1 MTGLW
6 KVEMVSALKFGLLG
20 HPVGHSVS
28 PAIHQA
34 GYDAFGLPHT
44 YSLCDCP
51 APSDV
56 EHQVEILRRGGWA
69 GLNVTVPWKRLAL
82 QLADVLDD
90 SARET
95 GAANVLLRQ
104 DDGRIVAH
112 NTDAPA
118 LGQLLAAGSHTE
130 RRKAALVLGNG
141 GAALA
146 AVIAARRAGCERVFV
161 SARRWLPD
169 AEPSSWA
176 ARGEFEKLGAVP
188 VSWSSEALGSIAKEL
203 TLLVQATSAGMRGV
217 GGGDELT
224 AVIPWEELPGDVFA
238 YDVVYNPE
246 NTPFLERA
254 RATQLRAEGGLS
266 MLVGQAALAFELW
279 LGLCPPTARLMERA
293 RAAIFGGEV
302 NRR

>member
-6 KVEMVSALKFGLLG
+6 KVDMVSALKFGLLG

-34 GYDAFGLPHT
+34 AYDAFGLPHT

-51 APSDV
+51 TPSDV
-56 EHQVEILRRGGWA
+56 EHQVEQLRQGLWA

-82 QLADVLDD
+82 QLADDLDD

-104 DDGRIVAH
+104 ENGRIIAH

-118 LGQLLAAGSHTE
+118 LGQLLAAGSRTE
-130 RRKAALVLGNG
+130 RPKAALVLGNG

-146 AVIAARRAGCERVFV
+146 AVVAARRAGCARVYV
-161 SARRWLPD
+161 SARRWSMD
-169 AEPSSWA
+169 AEN
-176 ARGEFEKLGAVP
+176 LGAVP
-188 VSWSSEALGSIAKEL
+188 VSWSSETIASTSKEL

-217 GGGDELT
+217 GGGEEL
-224 AVIPWEELPGDVFA
+224 ASVIPWQELPSDVFA

-254 RATQLRAEGGLS
+254 RAAQLRAEGGLS

-279 LGLCPPTARLMERA
+279 LGLRPPTAQLMDHA

-302 NRR
+302 SHR

>member
-6 KVEMVSALKFGLLG
+6 KVDMVSVLKFGLLG

-34 GYDAFGLPHT
+34 AYDAFGLPHT

-51 APSDV
+51 AASDV
-56 EHQVEILRRGGWA
+56 EQQVDVLRQGGWA

-82 QLADVLDD
+82 QLADDLDD

-104 DDGRIVAH
+104 ESGRIIAH

-118 LGQLLAAGSHTE
+118 LGQLLAAGSRTE
-130 RRKAALVLGNG
+130 RSKAALVLGNG

-146 AVIAARRAGCERVFV
+146 AVIAARRAGCGRVFV
-161 SARRWLPD
+161 SARRWLTNV
-169 AEPSSWA
+169 EPASWV
-176 ARGEFEKLGAVP
+176 ARLEFEKLGAVP
-188 VSWSSEALGSIAKEL
+188 VSWSSEAIRSISNEL

-217 GGGDELT
+217 GGGDELVV
-224 AVIPWEELPGDVFA
+224 VIPWEELPRDVFA

-254 RATQLRAEGGLS
+254 RAAQLRAEGGLS

-279 LGLCPPTARLMERA
+279 LGLSPPTAQLMERA

-302 NRR
+302 SHR